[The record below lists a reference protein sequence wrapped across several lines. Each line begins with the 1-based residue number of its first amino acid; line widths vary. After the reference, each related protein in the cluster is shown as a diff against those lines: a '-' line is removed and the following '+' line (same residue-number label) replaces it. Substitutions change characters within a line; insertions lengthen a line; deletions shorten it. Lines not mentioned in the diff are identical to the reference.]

1 MNANL
6 PTMASS
12 THSHTSYSTA
22 DIVGIGIGSGLTTGS
37 DALQAIA
44 AKHPNHPGWNPP
56 KGNPMPARRVVQVFI
71 ADPNENIS
79 LDDCLLFQEIR
90 KQCWRKPYF
99 AGLT

>member
-22 DIVGIGIGSGLTTGS
+22 DIVGIGISPGPTTGPRDS
-37 DALQAIA
+37 EALQAIIA
-44 AKHPNHPGWNPP
+44 AIHPNHPGWNPP

-71 ADPNENIS
+71 ADPNENIP
-79 LDDCLLFQEIR
+79 LDDCLLFKGIEKVTASR
-90 KQCWRKPYF
+90 R
-99 AGLT
+99 